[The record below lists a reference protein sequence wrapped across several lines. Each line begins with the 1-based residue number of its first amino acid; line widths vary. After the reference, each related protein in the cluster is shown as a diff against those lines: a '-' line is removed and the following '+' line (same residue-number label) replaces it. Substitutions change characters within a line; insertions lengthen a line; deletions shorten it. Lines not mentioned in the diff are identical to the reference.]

1 MYLAVPLSTGR
12 EGWPQAGVSPLF
24 EDKMPPP
31 RKTLLK
37 TKILYWLFTKAA
49 VSLLFGGNFPTFM
62 EN

>member
-31 RKTLLK
+31 SKTPLK
-37 TKILYWLFTKAA
+37 PNCCIEVIMVNLYYIGCSPLYW
-49 VSLLFGGNFPTFM
+49 
-62 EN
+62 